1 MAYYPVENDHLIL
14 GYRLILPDE
23 GKIDKI
29 DVISESVDFELK
41 HIQIIKEW
49 VNNEFHEVYFS
60 EIVTLTIFKG
70 HSGVGALHCE
80 LFV

>member
-29 DVISESVDFELK
+29 DMVSESVDFELK

-49 VNNEFHEVYFS
+49 VINESKELNNFF
-60 EIVTLTIFKG
+60 LDKCDPDNF
-70 HSGVGALHCE
+70 
-80 LFV
+80 